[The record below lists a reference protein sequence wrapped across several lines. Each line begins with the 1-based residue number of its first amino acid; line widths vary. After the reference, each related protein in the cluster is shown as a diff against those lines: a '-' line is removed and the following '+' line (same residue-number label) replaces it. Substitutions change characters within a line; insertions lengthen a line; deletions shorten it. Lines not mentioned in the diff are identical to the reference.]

1 MASRWYRQ
9 GRISV
14 TNASKHVV
22 GINTNWLD
30 AGDKPLAGDVMLI
43 AGQLHEIENIDD
55 NESLSLFTPYLG
67 QSAESVEYSIIRN
80 ASINISSRVAASVSN
95 AINSKQQLLNEI
107 DEFLISTEPTVIIHD
122 SVGKAH
128 AVTPIQTLAAN
139 LTALVGGSYNL
150 DQMIQDA
157 QDAAEL
163 SGKYANAAE
172 GEEVKPG
179 EYSAKHWAAKAQATV
194 GNVEQLKEQ
203 FQGDANKA
211 LDDIEVLKQS
221 VVGVQQNVEQKS
233 TAAASAAQSAT
244 EQAEAAAANRQ
255 AVLSLANKVTEEA
268 STVTESAEIAR
279 KWADNPHNSIVE
291 TTPPS
296 VGGNGDPVESEIHYS
311 AKHWAY
317 EAQQASS
324 DAVSAK
330 KVSEGIKGDIDLLQQ
345 QQQEHLAN
353 VTATANA
360 IKEDQAVIQSGL
372 TQAERDLKEIQ
383 AAIDN
388 IGGDI
393 GGSGG
398 DIGNGYRR
406 LTDYEFTE
414 PETPIDIGTNKI
426 VSGLTPA
433 LFVDSAAVNVGSNTR
448 PIRFHVNSENNIEAA
463 LPGGGTKKIAWLT
476 DIKDSGS
483 GGIVGDDGK
492 ITTITFDA
500 DKAPS
505 LPDIISRSSTIGS
518 HVLRQFSGKANSLEQ
533 TLWHE
538 SVQGENYRLSTGQ
551 TANSEIFSINAK
563 TKRAYV
569 NQRKVLV
576 EGDAVGGGTETV
588 PFEVY
593 TTPMAIAANQRFLFD
608 LEQSGSDLV
617 CILPNGQV
625 GDSFVVGIY
634 GSASG
639 RRLTLTPYSD
649 QKVAGLAGGYDLDRD
664 RIVLRFD
671 YVDDVIG
678 WNITNGA
685 NLTYSAGEINAKLSL
700 VNADISQI
708 NSLISV
714 VKSDIT
720 GQDSYDV
727 TLSKAHFVGSKVL
740 KINVNAGNSATLV
753 IPNGLDV
760 STPLMLVRIGEG
772 DVIITGT
779 ESVSIQNSSQG
790 NALSQQYSVASLL
803 PLGNDQYVLIGDVT
817 SLEAGTYPDV

>member
-9 GRISV
+9 GHISV
-14 TNASKHVV
+14 TNASKLVA
-22 GINTNWLD
+22 GSGTNWLD

-43 AGQLHEIENIDD
+43 AGQPYEIESIDD

-67 QSAESVEYSIIRN
+67 QSAESVEYSIVRN
-80 ASINISSRVAASVSN
+80 ASINISTRIAASVSN

-172 GEEVKPG
+172 GEEVKTG

-194 GNVEQLKEQ
+194 TSVEQIKSDFESSSNQ
-203 FQGDANKA
+203 V
-211 LDDIEVLKQS
+211 LDDISVLKQS
-221 VVGVQQNVEQKS
+221 VVSVQDNVEQKS
-233 TAAASAAQSAT
+233 TVAENAVQSAT
-244 EQAEAAAANRQ
+244 EQAQSAAVNRQ
-255 AVLSLANKVTEEA
+255 AVLALANQVTEDANTVAE
-268 STVTESAEIAR
+268 STTLAR
-279 KWADNPHNSIVE
+279 KWADEPHNSIVE
-291 TTPPS
+291 ATPPS
-296 VGGNGDPVESEIHYS
+296 VDGNGDPVESEIHYS
-311 AKHWAY
+311 AKHWAF

-324 DAVSAK
+324 EAVQAK
-330 KVSEGIKGDIDLLQQ
+330 TVSEEIKGDIDLLQQ
-345 QQQEHLAN
+345 QQQEQLAA
-353 VTATANA
+353 VISTTNA
-360 IKEDQAVIQSGL
+360 IKEDQAVIQSGI
-372 TQAERDLKEIQ
+372 TKAERDLKEIQ

-414 PETPIDIGTNKI
+414 PETPLDIGRNKI

-433 LFVDSAAVNVGSNTR
+433 LFVDSSAVNVGSNTR

-463 LPGGGTKKIAWLT
+463 LPGGETKKIAWLT

-483 GGIVGDDGK
+483 GGIIGDDGK

-533 TLWHE
+533 ILWHE

-569 NQRKVLV
+569 NQRKILV
-576 EGDAVGGGTETV
+576 EGDAVGGGAESV

-593 TTPMAIAANQRFLFD
+593 SSPMAITANKRFLFD

-617 CILPNGQV
+617 CILPNGQI

-639 RRLTLTPYSD
+639 RRLTLTPYAN
-649 QKVAGLAGGYDLDRD
+649 QKVVGLAGGYDLTRD

-678 WNITNGA
+678 WNIANGA
-685 NLTYSAGEINAKLSL
+685 NLSYSTNEVDAKISL

-714 VKSDIT
+714 VKSDIS
-720 GQDSYDV
+720 GNESYDV
-727 TLSKAHFVGSKVL
+727 TLSKSHFIGNKVL
-740 KINVNAGNSATLV
+740 KVKANAGGSATLV
-753 IPNGLDV
+753 IPNGLNV

-817 SLEAGTYPDV
+817 SLEVGTYPDV